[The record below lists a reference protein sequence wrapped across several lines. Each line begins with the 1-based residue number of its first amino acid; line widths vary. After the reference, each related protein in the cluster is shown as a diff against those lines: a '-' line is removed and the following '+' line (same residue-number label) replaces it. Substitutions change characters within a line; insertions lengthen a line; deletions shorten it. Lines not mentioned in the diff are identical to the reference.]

1 MPVTFAYRNLGAP
14 DLYRRGLQPETAPV
28 GVLLVDIEADVAV
41 RDGNR
46 VVFAEKQFPVAE
58 LACALVSWLR
68 RTDAEGGDFE
78 FDSMSYAELGAV
90 RIAASPEGWRVG
102 SVFDPDTSSAPVARD
117 VLVAEIGRFVTAVR
131 KDVAGL
137 GVGLGRVPLL

>member
-28 GVLLVDIEADVAV
+28 GDLLVDIEADVAV

-58 LACALVSWLR
+58 LACALASRLR

-102 SVFDPDTSSAPVARD
+102 SAFDPDTSSAPVARD